1 MMKNESID
9 CRYPDIIELGHQ
21 KNEKKILWVLLL
33 TLTVMV
39 VEIIYGYLTKSMALL
54 ADGYHMATHF
64 GALLISYLV
73 YLFARSARLRASLNF
88 GTGKLLSLGGYTNA
102 ILLFVVAM
110 WIVYESIEAWLNPQ
124 PILYKEALWVAVI
137 GLIVNLISAWILGH
151 DHDRKPSHSHGESQI
166 HSHNHGADHSH
177 ENHAHKDPLQSPT
190 NKNHDHNFKSALAHV
205 ISDAVTSVLA
215 IAALLIGSWKGWA
228 WLDPMMGIVG
238 AVVIG
243 RWSYL
248 LLKATALELLDGKID
263 AMLFN
268 RIKKEFA
275 DNNLQIVDFHIWNSG
290 PNYYIGS
297 AIVKKMSKPMV
308 KSLQDFKN
316 HIEKQ
321 FPKVHFT
328 IEIND

>member
-9 CRYPDIIELGHQ
+9 CRYPDVIEIGYQ
-21 KNEKKILWVLLL
+21 KNEKKILWVLLI
-33 TLTVMV
+33 TLAVMI

-73 YLFARSARLRASLNF
+73 YLFARSARLRSSLNF

-124 PILYKEALWVAVI
+124 PILYKEALWVAAV
-137 GLIVNLISAWILGH
+137 GLVVNLVSALILGH
-151 DHDRKPSHSHGESQI
+151 ESH
-166 HSHNHGADHSH
+166 DHSH
-177 ENHAHKDPLQSPT
+177 EHSHEESKAHNH
-190 NKNHDHNFKSALAHV
+190 KNDHHHHDHDHNFKSALAHV

-215 IAALLIGSWKGWA
+215 IVALLMGAWKGWS
-228 WLDPMMGIVG
+228 WLDPMMGMVG

-243 RWSYL
+243 RWSYS
-248 LLKATALELLDGKID
+248 LLKVTALELLDGKID

-268 RIKKEFA
+268 RIKKEFE
-275 DNNLQIVDFHIWNSG
+275 DNNLQIIDFHIWNSG

-297 AIVKKMSKPMV
+297 AIVKKMSQPMV
-308 KSLQDFKN
+308 RSLREFKD

-328 IEIND
+328 IEVND

>member
-1 MMKNESID
+1 MKNESID
-9 CRYPDIIELGHQ
+9 CRYPDIIEIGYQ
-21 KNEKKILWVLLL
+21 KNEKKILWVLVI
-33 TLTVMV
+33 TLAVMV
-39 VEIIYGYLTKSMALL
+39 VEIVYGYLTKSMALL

-73 YLFARSARLRASLNF
+73 YLFARSARLRNSLNF

-124 PILYKEALWVAVI
+124 PILYNEALWVAVI
-137 GLIVNLISAWILGH
+137 GLIVNLVSALILGH
-151 DHDRKPSHSHGESQI
+151 ESHEN
-166 HSHNHGADHSH
+166 NHGHNHSH
-177 ENHAHKDPLQSPT
+177 EESKDHNHKHSHHHEHDDSIPT
-190 NKNHDHNFKSALAHV
+190 QARTNHDHNFKSALAHV

-215 IAALLIGSWKGWA
+215 IVALLMGAWKGWN
-228 WLDPMMGIVG
+228 WLDPMMGMVG

-243 RWSYL
+243 RWSYS
-248 LLKATALELLDGKID
+248 LLKVTALELLDGKID

-268 RIKKEFA
+268 RIKKEFE
-275 DNNLQIVDFHIWNSG
+275 DNNLQIIDFHIWNSG

-297 AIVKKMSKPMV
+297 AIVKKMSQPMV
-308 KSLQDFKN
+308 KSLQEFKD

-328 IEIND
+328 IEVND